1 MAGLLPFEFPLE
13 SEPSP
18 MEIDLEA
25 DFPTPPRSQTT
36 SPVQE
41 SRPRQLRRTTMIPLT
56 ICHNLPQTST
66 EWKRLLAQ
74 VKRDY
79 QNGRYRACLTR
90 CSEVLDNIRQL
101 VRYSRP
107 FSAFGCFNQLLTYPP
122 RLTCKL
128 LISFTCTSMPLAHLR
143 CNSEAC
149 NSHRTVS
156 RC

>member
-13 SEPSP
+13 TEPSP
-18 MEIDLEA
+18 MEIDLES

-36 SPVQE
+36 SPVQQ
-41 SRPRQLRRTTMIPLT
+41 SRPRQLKRTTMIPLT
-56 ICHNLPQTST
+56 ICRNLPQTST

-79 QNGRYRACLTR
+79 QNGKYRACLTR

-101 VRYSRP
+101 VRYSLPLRAIDCLDQ
-107 FSAFGCFNQLLTYPP
+107 FLIYPL

-128 LISFTCTSMPLAHLR
+128 LI
-143 CNSEAC
+143 
-149 NSHRTVS
+149 
-156 RC
+156 